1 MTFRVNGIKQKQSD
15 TTPIVLVVET
25 DSELLVRKLLEKY
38 TILVLSINEYKQD
51 PKLFGDVWAKIK
63 RGFDGITIVSE
74 GNDVKKV
81 CENLLDLGLDI
92 AEINSYSNPLSTEAM
107 QAIISNARTAIQMKQ
122 AMEMQSIQGKKD
134 EKKKIYADPKLARA
148 KVVVERIFERI
159 PPLLESLKG
168 QLESQDIKHITALQE
183 DLKKLRMGN
192 NYEKIRDLA
201 DEILD
206 RMQHMEE
213 VAITLHPEQAA
224 EVIKD
229 SVVTNQDIEKE
240 EMKFLYTQQKKALG
254 VKLSAIAN
262 DYAVFGELSLFWKFF
277 QKDMRNLLSSP
288 SVILYYLHDTALV
301 CVGFLLSIAGS
312 FIVYNLLRPTMNS
325 LDTLRSQLIKRGT
338 LGLLLWIGSFLK
350 KKKIGN
356 LILIYGL
363 TLFMYR
369 LVLWLITTNFALVI

>member
-1 MTFRVNGIKQKQSD
+1 MTFRVNGIKQKQSS

-38 TILVLSINEYKQD
+38 TILVLSIDEYKQD

-74 GNDVKKV
+74 GSDVKKV
-81 CENLLDLGLDI
+81 CENLLDMGLEI
-92 AEINSYSNPLSTEAM
+92 AEINSYSNPLPSETM
-107 QAIISNARTAIQMKQ
+107 QAIINDARTAIQMKQ

-159 PPLLESLKG
+159 PPLLKNLEG
-168 QLESQDIKHITALQE
+168 QLESQDIKHISTLQE

-213 VAITLHPEQAA
+213 VVITLHPEQAT
-224 EVIKD
+224 EIIKD
-229 SVVTNQDIEKE
+229 SVVTDQDIQKE
-240 EMKFLYTQQKKALG
+240 EMKLLYTQQR
-254 VKLSAIAN
+254 
-262 DYAVFGELSLFWKFF
+262 
-277 QKDMRNLLSSP
+277 QLL
-288 SVILYYLHDTALV
+288 
-301 CVGFLLSIAGS
+301 
-312 FIVYNLLRPTMNS
+312 
-325 LDTLRSQLIKRGT
+325 
-338 LGLLLWIGSFLK
+338 
-350 KKKIGN
+350 
-356 LILIYGL
+356 
-363 TLFMYR
+363 
-369 LVLWLITTNFALVI
+369 